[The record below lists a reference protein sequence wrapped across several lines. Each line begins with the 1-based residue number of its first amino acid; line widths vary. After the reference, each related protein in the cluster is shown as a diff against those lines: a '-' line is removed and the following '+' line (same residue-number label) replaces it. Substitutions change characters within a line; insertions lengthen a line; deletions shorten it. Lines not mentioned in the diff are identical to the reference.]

1 MYSDREP
8 GLRFW
13 CDRVPGLRFWYI
25 LTGYRTVDSL
35 LQRMFEAD
43 LDPEDFG
50 GEDDPEESSNFNF
63 SNPVFSSI

>member
-1 MYSDREP
+1 M
-8 GLRFW
+8 
-13 CDRVPGLRFWYI
+13 
-25 LTGYRTVDSL
+25 DSL